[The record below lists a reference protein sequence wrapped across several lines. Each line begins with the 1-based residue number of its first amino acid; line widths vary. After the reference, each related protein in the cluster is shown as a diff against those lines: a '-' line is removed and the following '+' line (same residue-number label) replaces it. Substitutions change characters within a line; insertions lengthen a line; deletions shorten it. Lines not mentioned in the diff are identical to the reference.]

1 MILIGNGRLV
11 TRDAQNHYYENG
23 CAAVEGTQI
32 ADVGTT
38 EEMKAKYPD
47 AEFVDAKGGVIMP
60 GLINTHHHIYSTF
73 ARGLSIDGY
82 DPQGFMDILEGL
94 WWTLDENLSL
104 EDTAQS
110 ARDTYIDCIKN
121 GVTTV
126 FDHHANYMET
136 TGSLDKIAEAA
147 KDLGIRTSL
156 CYEVSDRNG
165 EEQMKEAVA
174 ENVNFIKKAHDD
186 DTGMVHGMFGLHAA
200 FTLSDETLDYCN
212 EQKPDYAGYHVHVA
226 EGMADVEDSL
236 EKYNKRVVER
246 LYDKGV
252 LGPDTLAVHCIHID
266 DHEIDLLKDS
276 GCFVVHNPES
286 NMGNAVGCPPVL
298 DIVHKGITA
307 GLGTDGYT
315 SDMFE
320 SYKVA
325 NILHKHN
332 TGDPN
337 AAWGEIPQMLFENNR
352 KIAEHAFN
360 RKLGVIEPGA
370 QADIIVSDYIP
381 TTPMNEGN
389 INSHVVFGMNGRS
402 IVDTMCDGRLL
413 MKDRELI
420 GIDEEAEMAKSR
432 DLAQKMADRINH
444 KEPAAE

>member
-1 MILIGNGRLV
+1 MQAITFTSR
-11 TRDAQNHYYENG
+11 
-23 CAAVEGTQI
+23 
-32 ADVGTT
+32 
-38 EEMKAKYPD
+38 KA
-47 AEFVDAKGGVIMP
+47 
-60 GLINTHHHIYSTF
+60 
-73 ARGLSIDGY
+73 
-82 DPQGFMDILEGL
+82 
-94 WWTLDENLSL
+94 W
-104 EDTAQS
+104 
-110 ARDTYIDCIKN
+110 
-121 GVTTV
+121 
-126 FDHHANYMET
+126 
-136 TGSLDKIAEAA
+136 
-147 KDLGIRTSL
+147 RTSKTPSKNTTSASSKDSTTRAS
-156 CYEVSDRNG
+156 SD
-165 EEQMKEAVA
+165 
-174 ENVNFIKKAHDD
+174 
-186 DTGMVHGMFGLHAA
+186 
-200 FTLSDETLDYCN
+200 
-212 EQKPDYAGYHVHVA
+212 
-226 EGMADVEDSL
+226 
-236 EKYNKRVVER
+236 
-246 LYDKGV
+246 
-252 LGPDTLAVHCIHID
+252 PDTLAVHCIHID

-360 RKLGVIEPGA
+360 RKPGVIEPGA

-420 GIDEEAEMAKSR
+420 GIDEEAENGEIPRSGPEDGGPHQPQRTRGGIIRTLQFTYNTYRKQEK
-432 DLAQKMADRINH
+432 L
-444 KEPAAE
+444 